1 MPRYT
6 WLLFD
11 ADGTLFD
18 FDKAEEQALELV
30 LTDLKYPVS
39 DAAKQTYKRIN
50 KELWHAFELGRVT
63 QGEIKVRRF
72 QLWLEQLGLE
82 HDAEA
87 TGHNYVQHLSEQ
99 TDLLPGAQE
108 LVEML
113 ADRYRMV
120 IVTNGLKEVQRPRM
134 QKSSLSPF
142 FEDVIISGELGVA
155 KPDPRFFDA
164 AFARMGQPSREH
176 VLMVGDSLSADMQ
189 GGLQYGLDTC
199 WCNFRN
205 EKTELPVT
213 HTVTQLEQ
221 LADLLST

>member
-1 MPRYT
+1 MPGYT

-18 FDKAEEQALELV
+18 FDKAEERALELV
-30 LTDLKYPVS
+30 LADLKQPASESALRSYR
-39 DAAKQTYKRIN
+39 AIN
-50 KELWHAFELGRVT
+50 RELWHGFELGRVT
-63 QGEIKVRRF
+63 QAEIKVRRF
-72 QLWLEQLGLE
+72 QLWMEELRV
-82 HDAEA
+82 EA
-87 TGHNYVQHLSEQ
+87 DPDETGHNYVRHLSEQ

-113 ADRYRMV
+113 SEHYRMV

-134 QKSSLSPF
+134 QRSSLSPY

-164 AFARMGQPSREH
+164 TFARMGHPQRQE

-189 GGLQYGLDTC
+189 GGIQYGLDTC

-205 EKTELPVT
+205 EQTELSVT
-213 HTVTQLEQ
+213 HEVTGLDQ
-221 LADLLST
+221 LAALLSR